1 MDIKDDFVYL
11 VKSINEKVIVYETV
25 VSLADVDRLYGKYP
39 GKFIHFTEL
48 ILLSIV
54 WSFYDPGYLP
64 TRRQNRFMMTPTREI
79 NALTTFS
86 I

>member
-1 MDIKDDFVYL
+1 MDIKDVYL

-25 VSLADVDRLYGKYP
+25 VSLADADRLYDKKYP
-39 GKFIHFTEL
+39 GKFIHFTKL
-48 ILLSIV
+48 KLLSMV
-54 WSFYDPGYLP
+54 WSFYAPGYLP
-64 TRRQNRFMMTPTREI
+64 MRRQNQFMMTLTRQI